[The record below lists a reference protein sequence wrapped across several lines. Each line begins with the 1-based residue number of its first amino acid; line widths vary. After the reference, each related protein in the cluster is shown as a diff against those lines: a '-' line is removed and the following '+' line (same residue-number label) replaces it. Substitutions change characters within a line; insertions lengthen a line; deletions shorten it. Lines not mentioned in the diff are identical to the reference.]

1 MTIDATAK
9 GKDFIRQS
17 ILSDL
22 AEGKN
27 ESRVFTRFPPE
38 PNGYLHIGHAQ
49 SICLNYGI
57 ASEFQGRCY
66 LRFDDTNPTKESE
79 NYVDAIKQDVL
90 WLGFNWEKYLTHAS
104 DYFEDF
110 YNCAVQLIEDENAY
124 IDSQTADEIKNS
136 RGTLNAP
143 GIESPYRT
151 RSVAENL
158 GLFERMRSGEFENG
172 EHVLR
177 AKIDMSSANINM
189 RDPVLYRILHAEH
202 QRTADHWC
210 IYPLYDFAHT
220 ISDAIEGITHSL
232 CTLEFED
239 HRPLYEWI
247 LDHLNLQYR
256 PRQIEFSRLN
266 LEHTITSKRKLS
278 EFVEKGLVEG
288 WNDPR
293 MPTISG
299 MRRRGYPASAIRVF
313 CSRVGVTKKEKS
325 IQIAQLENCVRQELD
340 NNSPRAMAVIK
351 PLKVVIDNYPEDQIE
366 SLTASNHPKDQDM
379 GTRTLPFSKEIYI
392 EENDFMEDPPEKFFR
407 LKPGGEVRLRFGYII
422 KCEEVIKDT
431 DGNILEIHCSYDP
444 DTKSGSGTLKRKV
457 KGTIHWVSAKQCIS
471 ATLHF
476 YETLLSAAEPKSITD
491 INEESLTVVENAALE
506 ANLVDASP
514 GDQFQFER
522 TGYFVVDENSVQD
535 KKLVFNRIVTLRD
548 SWAKMKQT

>member
-1 MTIDATAK
+1 MTLDATTK

-22 AEGKN
+22 SEGRN

-79 NYVDAIKQDVL
+79 NYVDAIKKDVL

-124 IDSQTADEIKNS
+124 IDSQTADEIKSS

-143 GIESPYRT
+143 GIESPYRA

-177 AKIDMSSANINM
+177 AKIDMNAANINM

-444 DTKSGSGTLKRKV
+444 DTKSGSGTSTRKV
-457 KGTIHWVSAKQCIS
+457 KGTIHWVSAKKCIF
-471 ATLHF
+471 ATLNL
-476 YETLLSAAEPKSITD
+476 YETLSSSAEPKSIAD
-491 INEESLTVVENAALE
+491 INEESLTVIKNAVLE
-506 ANLVDASP
+506 ANLEHASP
-514 GDQFQFER
+514 GDKFQFER
-522 TGYFVVDENSVQD
+522 TGYFVVDENLIQD
-535 KKLVFNRIVTLRD
+535 EKLVFNRIVTLRD
-548 SWAKMKQT
+548 SWAKMKKK

>member
-1 MTIDATAK
+1 MAIDETAK

-22 AEGKN
+22 SEGKN

-79 NYVDAIKQDVL
+79 NYVDAIKEDVL

-110 YNCAVQLIEDENAY
+110 YNCAVQLIEDENAF
-124 IDSQTADEIKNS
+124 IDSQTADEIKSN

-143 GIESPYRT
+143 GKESPYRT

-247 LDHLNLQYR
+247 LDHLNLQCR

-278 EFVEKGLVEG
+278 EFVEKGLVEE

-444 DTKSGSGTLKRKV
+444 DTKSGSGTSTRKV
-457 KGTIHWVSAKQCIS
+457 KGTIHWVSAKQSIS
-471 ATLHF
+471 ATLNL
-476 YETLLSAAEPKSITD
+476 YETLSSAAEPKSITD
-491 INEESLTVVENAALE
+491 INEESLSVVENAALE
-506 ANLVDASP
+506 ANLEHASP

-548 SWAKMKQT
+548 SWAKMKQK

>member
-22 AEGKN
+22 SEGRN

-79 NYVDAIKQDVL
+79 NYVDAIKKDVL

-124 IDSQTADEIKNS
+124 IDSQTADEIKSS

-158 GLFERMRSGEFENG
+158 GLFERMRRGEFENG

-177 AKIDMSSANINM
+177 AKIDMNAANINM

-247 LDHLNLQYR
+247 LDHLNLQHR

-325 IQIAQLENCVRQELD
+325 IQIAQLEHCVRQELD

-444 DTKSGSGTLKRKV
+444 DTKSGSGTSTRKV

-471 ATLHF
+471 ATLNL
-476 YETLLSAAEPKSITD
+476 YETLSSAAEPKSIAD
-491 INEESLTVVENAALE
+491 INEESLSVVENAALE
-506 ANLVDASP
+506 ANLEHASP

-535 KKLVFNRIVTLRD
+535 EKLVFNRVVTLRD